1 MLVFKDKGLLR
12 ISRDYLNKNKIPS
25 CKTDIFLKQ
34 YTEMEFSLN
43 FFHKTIWK
51 DIGEYELLREYQ
63 EMGSWLSNIP

>member
-1 MLVFKDKGLLR
+1 
-12 ISRDYLNKNKIPS
+12 
-25 CKTDIFLKQ
+25 
-34 YTEMEFSLN
+34 MEFSLN